1 MVKKKILGIVAS
13 YRNAGNCEIIVKAAA
28 EKMGNDFS
36 LSLIRLPKLK
46 IYPCKGCYACL
57 LPGGK
62 CRLKDDMYW
71 LIDRMRES
79 EAVVFA
85 APNYTLAPVGI
96 VKMIS
101 DRAIQAAPFS
111 EELKNK
117 RTAVALTLGKE
128 DYRGY
133 ADTALVS
140 QVRTLG
146 LDVVSLHSFIGTHP
160 GEAVLADDFGKKISE
175 MAIALQEGSNKNEIY
190 PDRCP
195 RCFSDLFRIR
205 GGSLECAVCK
215 SQARQKGDALDFY
228 FFHPEFTEEGRKEH
242 MKWLLMKKE
251 EYPALKERLNKIQD
265 DYRGGD
271 WLSPAGE
278 E

>member
-1 MVKKKILGIVAS
+1 MGKKKILGIVAS
-13 YRNAGNCEIIVKAAA
+13 CRITGNCEIIVKAVA
-28 EKMGNDFS
+28 EKMGDGFE
-36 LSLIRLPKLK
+36 LSLVRLPKLK

-57 LPGGK
+57 LPDGK
-62 CRLKDDMYW
+62 CGLKDDVYW

-79 EAVVFA
+79 DSVVYA

-96 VKMIS
+96 VKMLS
-101 DRAIQAAPFS
+101 DRAIQTS
-111 EELKNK
+111 LYLDELKNK

-133 ADTALVS
+133 ADTALAS

-160 GEAVLADDFGKKISE
+160 GEAAIDGDFEKKISE
-175 MAIALQEGSNKNEIY
+175 MAEALRDVNYKSDPG

-195 RCFSDLFRIR
+195 RCFSDLFRLR
-205 GGSLECAVCK
+205 DGALECAVCK
-215 SQARQKGDALDFY
+215 SRARQKDGALDFY
-228 FFHPEFTEEGRKEH
+228 FYHSEFTEEGRKEH
-242 MKWLLMKKE
+242 MKWLLMKKM
-251 EYPALKERLNKIQD
+251 EYPALKDRLKKIQD
-265 DYRGGD
+265 GYRWGN
-271 WLSPAGE
+271 WISPAGE